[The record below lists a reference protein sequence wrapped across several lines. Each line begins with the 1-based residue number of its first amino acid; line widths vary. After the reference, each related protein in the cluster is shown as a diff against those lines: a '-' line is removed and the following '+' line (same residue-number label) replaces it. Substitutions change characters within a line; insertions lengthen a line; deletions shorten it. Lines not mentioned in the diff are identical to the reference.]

1 MALFEAHSSICLCPQ
16 ATRVFDSRTLGFAQV
31 KAAGLVQ
38 TFGLHRNNIY
48 QPHLF
53 TSELSLYLLTD
64 TRTLIDFLK
73 IKKVPIIN
81 DYQPTPPRRV
91 L

>member
-31 KAAGLVQ
+31 KAAGLVL
-38 TFGLHRNNIY
+38 TFGLHRINVY
-48 QPHLF
+48 LPHLL

-64 TRTLIDFLK
+64 ARTPIDSLE

-81 DYQPTPPRRV
+81 DYQHSLRCRGD
-91 L
+91 